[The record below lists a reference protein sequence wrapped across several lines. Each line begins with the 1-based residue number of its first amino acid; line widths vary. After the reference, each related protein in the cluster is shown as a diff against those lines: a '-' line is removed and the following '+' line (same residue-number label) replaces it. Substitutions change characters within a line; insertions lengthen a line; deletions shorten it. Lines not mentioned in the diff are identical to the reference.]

1 MIRVENH
8 TTRPHHVAVV
18 GSGPSGFYAAAA
30 LLDAE
35 LDVRVDMFDRLAT
48 PWGLVRLGVA
58 PEVVPFRKLTAERL
72 CRLQGSCERCGI
84 PCRHDPASLSFPNPF
99 RRAVVASCHHGHA
112 AGHGFSH
119 RERRAVFERRQD
131 EKLRSLE
138 DGQRI
143 ARLASD

>member
-1 MIRVENH
+1 MPPDEFDAGVINQD
-8 TTRPHHVAVV
+8 RPPARRPCADVFERAPI
-18 GSGPSGFYAAAA
+18 GSREG
-30 LLDAE
+30 
-35 LDVRVDMFDRLAT
+35 VRAGGGT
-48 PWGLVRLGVA
+48 H
-58 PEVVPFRKLTAERL
+58 FRKARASRNR
-72 CRLQGSCERCGI
+72 RLQGRCERRSI
-84 PCRHDPASLSFPNPF
+84 PRRHDPASLSFPNPF